1 MRIRN
6 LEGYATCVYSRKR
19 TQAPWRVNSGCENRA
34 RLFTG
39 KHYELPNSS
48 ICAACPFYHRDSNIS
63 NGSEKQ
69 HGSPHEGI

>member
-6 LEGYATCVYSRKR
+6 LYGYTTCVHSRKR

-48 ICAACPFYHRDSNIS
+48 ICCACPFYCEDKGNPNR
-63 NGSEKQ
+63 EKD
-69 HGSPHEGI
+69 E

>member
-6 LEGYATCVYSRKR
+6 LYGYATCVHSQKQK
-19 TQAPWRVNSGCENRA
+19 QAPWRVTSGCENRA

-48 ICAACPFYHRDSNIS
+48 ICCACPFYCEDKS
-63 NGSEKQ
+63 GSDR
-69 HGSPHEGI
+69 GRIG

>member
-6 LEGYATCVYSRKR
+6 LYGYATCVHSRKR

-48 ICAACPFYHRDSNIS
+48 ICMTCPFYRKDDRVSDKK
-63 NGSEKQ
+63 ERKK
-69 HGSPHEGI
+69 